1 MFTMKKAIAFML
13 AMIMVLSCVPFSLA
27 TDGDN
32 RVTDTIQNP
41 EVRLIPKQAETT
53 AEGEEPEQPAPDAEA
68 AEEKELTC
76 TLPGAQDVSLSDVIG
91 ELEITGEQEVSSF
104 MQEIATVSVSNPET
118 ITLTETEG
126 DWTIRATKE
135 AEEPESMTICMQ
147 DGTEYSITAA
157 SEGTTEISTENNDLV
172 ISTVNDLYLPEE
184 ANAYAETLT
193 EEQEEAAI
201 SAVQETA
208 SETDEQAAYQVLSI
222 GMENVDE
229 AEYEGFEV
237 SVNLTEDLKGKD
249 FKLYQVQDGTATD
262 ITDTLQLNSETN
274 ENGLESVSG
283 FSFTTDGSAEYVL
296 SYTLETY
303 YTAFD
308 GTTFNIR
315 VDYDE
320 DSGIPSGSE
329 LQVREILQGGEE
341 YDRYLSDS
349 AEKLGVSSSDVTFA
363 RFFDIEIVKDGKKI
377 EPSKPVQVKISY
389 QDPLELADNAQL
401 SVVHFADKG
410 TEVIRDVDVTAD
422 GTELTYEQE
431 SFSVTGTI
439 VTGNPEAGRQYIVL
453 VQDQSTGKYYAVQ
466 NSGSLVEVTSVNAN
480 TVTAE

>member
-41 EVRLIPKQAETT
+41 EVRLIPKEADTT
-53 AEGEEPEQPAPDAEA
+53 AEGENPEQPAADAEA

-135 AEEPESMTICMQ
+135 AEEPESVTICMQ
-147 DGTEYSITAA
+147 DGTEYNITAA

-237 SVNLTEDLKGKD
+237 SVNLTEDLTGKD

-274 ENGLESVSG
+274 EKGLESVSG
-283 FSFTTDGSAEYVL
+283 FSFMTDGSAEYVL

-303 YTAFD
+303 
-308 GTTFNIR
+308 
-315 VDYDE
+315 
-320 DSGIPSGSE
+320 
-329 LQVREILQGGEE
+329 
-341 YDRYLSDS
+341 
-349 AEKLGVSSSDVTFA
+349 
-363 RFFDIEIVKDGKKI
+363 
-377 EPSKPVQVKISY
+377 
-389 QDPLELADNAQL
+389 
-401 SVVHFADKG
+401 
-410 TEVIRDVDVTAD
+410 
-422 GTELTYEQE
+422 
-431 SFSVTGTI
+431 
-439 VTGNPEAGRQYIVL
+439 
-453 VQDQSTGKYYAVQ
+453 
-466 NSGSLVEVTSVNAN
+466 
-480 TVTAE
+480 

>member
-41 EVRLIPKQAETT
+41 EVRLIPKETDTT
-53 AEGEEPEQPAPDAEA
+53 AEGENPEQPAADAEA

-104 MQEIATVSVSNPET
+104 M
-118 ITLTETEG
+118 TEG

-135 AEEPESMTICMQ
+135 AEEPESVTICMQ
-147 DGTEYSITAA
+147 DGTEYNITAA

-237 SVNLTEDLKGKD
+237 SVNLTEDLTGKD

-363 RFFDIEIVKDGKKI
+363 RFFDIEIV
-377 EPSKPVQVKISY
+377 
-389 QDPLELADNAQL
+389 
-401 SVVHFADKG
+401 
-410 TEVIRDVDVTAD
+410 
-422 GTELTYEQE
+422 
-431 SFSVTGTI
+431 
-439 VTGNPEAGRQYIVL
+439 
-453 VQDQSTGKYYAVQ
+453 
-466 NSGSLVEVTSVNAN
+466 
-480 TVTAE
+480 